1 MLLNEYQQQISEFA
15 RYPYSGSGKPEE
27 LTYVALGLNGE
38 AGEFAEKVK
47 KLIRD
52 GVFVK
57 EDAAKELGD
66 VMWYT
71 ARAAEALGYSLQDI
85 AQMNIDKLT
94 SRKERNVLAGS
105 GDNR

>member
-1 MLLNEYQQQISEFA
+1 MQLNEYQEFISQFA
-15 RYPYSGSGKPEE
+15 RYPYAGTGEVGE

-66 VMWYT
+66 VLWYT
-71 ARAAEALGYSLQDI
+71 ARAAEALGYSLEDI
-85 AQMNIDKLT
+85 AQMNIDKLS
-94 SRKERNVLAGS
+94 SRKARNVLQGS

>member
-1 MLLNEYQQQISEFA
+1 MLLNEYQETISQFA
-15 RYPYSGSGKPEE
+15 RYPYAGTGDPQE
-27 LTYVALGLNGE
+27 LAYVALGLNGE

-66 VMWYT
+66 VLWYT
-71 ARAAEALGYSLQDI
+71 ARAAEALGYSLDLI
-85 AQMNIDKLT
+85 AVMNIDKLS
-94 SRKERNVLAGS
+94 SRKDRGVLQGS

>member
-1 MLLNEYQQQISEFA
+1 MLLDEYQRHISQFA
-15 RYPYSGSGKPEE
+15 RYPYSGTGEIGE

-38 AGEFAEKVK
+38 AGEFAEKIK

-52 GVFVK
+52 GVFVR

-66 VMWYT
+66 VLWYLS
-71 ARAAEALGYSLQDI
+71 RAAEAIGYSLSDI
-85 AQMNIDKLT
+85 AQMNIDKLS